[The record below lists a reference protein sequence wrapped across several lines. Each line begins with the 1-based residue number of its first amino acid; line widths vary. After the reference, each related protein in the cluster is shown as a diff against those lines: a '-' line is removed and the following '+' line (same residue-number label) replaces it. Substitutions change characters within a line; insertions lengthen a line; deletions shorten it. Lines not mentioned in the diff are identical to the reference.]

1 RARRARP
8 HRRGRGSRVRLCPYR
23 LPPWPGPVAPA
34 RLARLRPGAVV
45 ARAQPRVSAQPPPVG
60 PRRGRDRRGGRGG
73 PGRPVP
79 TRLRPRRR
87 RRARQRL
94 TGVTLPPGR
103 VTTRAPVRCRPPRR
117 PAPPTRCALGS
128 GCPPPRRR
136 GRPRPPLAVR

>member
-1 RARRARP
+1 VRRAGPRPRRRGGPGGAPGRRGGPPREQCRVGRARRARP

-45 ARAQPRVSAQPPPVG
+45 ARALPRVSAQPPPVG
-60 PRRGRDRRGGRGG
+60 PRRGRVRRGGRGG
-73 PGRPVP
+73 PVRPVP
-79 TRLRPRRR
+79 TRLRPGRR

-103 VTTRAPVRCRPPRR
+103 VTTRAPV
-117 PAPPTRCALGS
+117 
-128 GCPPPRRR
+128 
-136 GRPRPPLAVR
+136 